1 MGTSAIATGLDVTQ
15 IGADVT
21 ELNNKLNLLVIEYNK
36 VSADT
41 TANKNLI
48 NTLLGH
54 MATNTTAI
62 NALKTQFNN
71 AESDLTN
78 HKGKIDTL
86 ISDVTA
92 TKTKISG
99 TSYSPTTSGQSNAYG
114 QSTDNILLRLERLDI
129 DFAGLDSR
137 FGLHLATA
145 STSLNGILAA
155 HNTSSGTGRT
165 AANPHLNGISS
176 LSTGSGGS
184 AADTSSAVSNTAVT
198 TSGSAVDTS
207 IGAAPAS
214 VVGTYSSE
222 NAKVITIGDKS
233 ETRARQ
239 LARKSLNSLRN

>member
-1 MGTSAIATGLDVTQ
+1 MGTSAIATGLDVAQ

-21 ELNNKLNLLVIEYNK
+21 ELTNKLNLLVIEYNK

-41 TANKNLI
+41 TANNNLI

-114 QSTDNILLRLERLDI
+114 QSTDHILLRLERLDI
-129 DFAGLDSR
+129 DFAALDSR
-137 FGLHLATA
+137 FEVHVAT
-145 STSLNGILAA
+145 GHLAA
-155 HNTSSGTGRT
+155 HNTSGGTNRT

-207 IGAAPAS
+207 AATTSAS